1 MSSERRHRPGRW
13 ALAPLLIAS
22 LLGCADFS
30 RGPTSQKDAA
40 STGGTADGGGTGDGQ
55 AALSFATDVYPLLS
69 VCMSCHVPG
78 GAASDTSLL
87 LSGNAAADYPT
98 VLQFVDTSAPAGSRI
113 LSKVSGNGHGGG
125 TVYAAGS
132 PEYDTLLAWIQQGA
146 PP

>member
-1 MSSERRHRPGRW
+1 MSSERRPLGGRW
-13 ALAPLLIAS
+13 ALAPLLVAT

-30 RGPTSQKDAA
+30 RGPSSQGEAGV
-40 STGGTADGGGTGDGQ
+40 TVDGGGTGDGQ
-55 AALSFATDVYPLLS
+55 AALSFATDIYPLLS
-69 VCMSCHVPG
+69 VCMTCHVPG
-78 GAASDTSLL
+78 GAASDTSLI
-87 LSGNAAADYPT
+87 LSGKAATDYAT

-125 TVYAAGS
+125 TVYAVGS